1 MYHDVGAYILR
12 ILIGILRGLLVYEDV
27 EYHFRSY
34 LLVFAFGFLLVVFC
48 LTYNSVFSIFDR
60 TQGEF

>member
-1 MYHDVGAYILR
+1 MYHDVEAYILR
-12 ILIGILRGLLVYEDV
+12 ILIGILRGLLVYKDV

-34 LLVFAFGFLLVVFC
+34 LLVFAFGLLLVFC

-60 TQGEF
+60 TQGGF

>member
-1 MYHDVGAYILR
+1 MYLDMGAYILR

-34 LLVFAFGFLLVVFC
+34 LLVFAFGFLLDIQFC
-48 LTYNSVFSIFDR
+48 F
-60 TQGEF
+60 